1 MLKKYFYYPTCN
13 ARVFRVKN
21 WIEAFKNAEERV
33 QSQTQ
38 WPRIPKVPHILKKLY
53 EPRVIS
59 FGPYHHGKSHL
70 RPGEMIKPPCAL
82 NFLADSNQNI
92 VEAVRKGYDWSSTS
106 EYDDEAL
113 AWMMLLDG
121 CFFTT
126 NSSAAQSI

>member
-70 RPGEMIKPPCAL
+70 RPGEMIKPPCAQ
-82 NFLADSNQNI
+82 NFLADSNQDI
-92 VEAVRKGYDWSSTS
+92 
-106 EYDDEAL
+106 
-113 AWMMLLDG
+113 DG
-121 CFFTT
+121 TQK
-126 NSSAAQSI
+126 SKVISRQ